1 MATNPARFD
10 LRSMSSLQ
18 KELHAPVRGD
28 DGEYIGTPFASLF
41 QPTLRNSSLR
51 VNLTRVASNKSS
63 VDYILDS
70 NVDYLLYTYLDQ
82 DVPALRVRPE
92 YEGKVEIAW
101 THYLGANLFRT
112 ASLRHSDIQPNTL
125 TPTAMY
131 FWFLFLIQQ
140 KRLQALL
147 TQIGHTAELTTWA
160 STLPSARLFVP
171 LPWYYASHPSMAFP
185 FFLLREKR
193 EFFHQFDFVEL
204 KELLRM
210 RVRTEGSDDWKDV
223 PYDPKYLQL
232 PSDFDGR
239 LPMPELYG
247 RAVMLEDDERTTM
260 RCKKEVVFYY
270 DTFQFFESTQETEEG
285 RQGTLSLDCEA
296 PCKAFAFGCA
306 SVQSKKTNQH
316 QNWLAPDG
324 ERPVMSYKVLYGNS
338 ERVPATEL
346 EHLEMDM
353 WEILPP
359 NFEPA
364 GLAVHLGDIAPMGLQ
379 ACSGVVYSP
388 DQKANL
394 CVRLRAPVDEQSPV
408 SYKLQ
413 ALLWTTRKLVFRKDE
428 KDELV
433 YNLSV
438 HPDPITE

>member
-28 DGEYIGTPFASLF
+28 DGEDIGPPFASLF

-82 DVPALRVRPE
+82 DVPALRVRSE

-160 STLPSARLFVP
+160 STLPAARLFVP

-324 ERPVMSYKVLYGNS
+324 ERPVVSYKVLYGNS